1 MDHRSDKQG
10 PRTGLGKHARCRVF
24 TQGVGQDRPRQ
35 TQGASTHDIVGTTR
49 AHERSRFTQD
59 VLGGDYQME
68 LLSEP
73 AILESLQEHDG
84 TAPKQKMKVL
94 LPVCFLASHSFGYPI
109 KTLTD

>member
-1 MDHRSDKQG
+1 
-10 PRTGLGKHARCRVF
+10 
-24 TQGVGQDRPRQ
+24 
-35 TQGASTHDIVGTTR
+35 
-49 AHERSRFTQD
+49 
-59 VLGGDYQME
+59 ME

-84 TAPKQKMKVL
+84 TVPKRKMKVL